1 MSAVTLT
8 CSLPLPGNFR
18 AVEFLDFHRRD
29 AAQFAER
36 VEDQVLHKGMSW
48 RGLPA
53 CLAIALQAGR
63 AVVRLAI
70 DGPLAPGDPVMLERT
85 VRRMLGLDQPIDAFE
100 AACRSH
106 PQLGPLIARRPGL
119 RVPCAATPFE
129 ALTWAVT
136 GQQISVGAALS
147 IRRRLI
153 EAAGLRHSGGLACYP
168 DARRLASMDEEVLR
182 QAGFSRTKTQT
193 LKALSQH
200 VDRGLLP
207 LDAWADA
214 PPPEEIRA
222 RLLAFRGVGPWTV
235 SYVLLRGFG
244 WLDGSLHGDVAVRR
258 KLQALLA
265 CPEAVTEVAARRWL
279 MEFSPW
285 RALVAAHLW
294 LMDTPSGG

>member
-1 MSAVTLT
+1 MRLPALPI
-8 CSLPLPGNFR
+8 LPLPELLPGGII
-18 AVEFLDFHRRD
+18 
-29 AAQFAER
+29 
-36 VEDQVLHKGMSW
+36 DQ
-48 RGLPA
+48 
-53 CLAIALQAGR
+53 LAR
-63 AVVRLAI
+63 
-70 DGPLAPGDPVMLERT
+70 
-85 VRRMLGLDQPIDAFE
+85 
-100 AACRSH
+100 
-106 PQLGPLIARRPGL
+106 L
-119 RVPCAATPFE
+119 RVAR
-129 ALTWAVT
+129 V
-136 GQQISVGAALS
+136 QVHHRGARLGS
-147 IRRRLI
+147 PDRRI
-153 EAAGLRHSGGLACYP
+153 
-168 DARRLASMDEEVLR
+168 DEDVLR
-182 QAGFSRTKTQT
+182 QAGFSRTKAQT